1 MRVALSVLGAVHLI
15 VAVWHG
21 NAHADLGVGLSAAQ
35 NLFVYVVIVLAP
47 LVAVCLL
54 WTRYE
59 RQGLW
64 LFLIA
69 LVGAFLFGA
78 YYHYVCVSPDNIH
91 HLPPGSADAHER
103 FVRSAAVLAVVE
115 LAAAVCGAVALA
127 RGRDASGA
135 RVIPTR
141 R

>member
-15 VAVWHG
+15 VAIWHG
-21 NAHADLGVGLSAAQ
+21 NAHAELGVGLSAAQ

-47 LVAVCLL
+47 VVAVVLL

-69 LVGAFLFGA
+69 FVGAFLFGA
-78 YYHYVCVSPDNIH
+78 YYHYVCISPDNIH
-91 HLPPGSADAHER
+91 HLPPGSAEAHER
-103 FVRSAAVLAVVE
+103 FALSAAVLALVE
-115 LAAAVCGAVALA
+115 LTAVFCGAFALV
-127 RGRDASGA
+127 RRRPASGGD
-135 RVIPTR
+135 VILTSR
-141 R
+141 

>member
-1 MRVALSVLGAVHLI
+1 MRAALSVLGAVHLVI
-15 VAVWHG
+15 AIWHG
-21 NAHADLGVGLSAAQ
+21 NAHADLGVGLSPAQ

-47 LVAVCLL
+47 VVAVCLL

-69 LVGAFLFGA
+69 FVGAFLFGA

-91 HLPPGSADAHER
+91 HLPPGSAEAHER
-103 FVRSAAVLAVVE
+103 FALTAAVLAVVE
-115 LAAAVCGAVALA
+115 LTAALCGAFALA
-127 RGRDASGA
+127 RQRPASGA
-135 RVIPTR
+135 GLIPTR